1 MAGTRVL
8 IASAFLSQLLVLA
21 GTAFY
26 FGLCRSYDM
35 SCIPFLPQHGRGA
48 LQKSPEVLATKLS
61 FSRMAVTVLVP
72 DHQLNMWQSSSVN
85 KNTTIFWKGTSEETL
100 QRLCFLQNNA
110 NVETLTEGVDMIV
123 CISSL
128 QTKARLYFASDG
140 LLFFF
145 PRPGNELVDW
155 QYLYSHDAAARP
167 NNLHF
172 QFLVEKSQ
180 AENNHSTSLLWQQIQ
195 EWSSSYEHDWSQ
207 MMVNHR
213 CSYRTSFTTVEW
225 LPTAVQ
231 KGRLTNDDNNNNT
244 LPEWRIPLSNVKDTL
259 VTNVDTVMHE
269 TTVALYLPGR
279 DLVTVGDNEEDD
291 VWLVEEPNS
300 YFLAVLTMHDNNSSE
315 NYQRFVT
322 LLNTVM
328 TRCWGIPPLGPTA
341 PIDLARMPYD
351 DRETA
356 LVLPHFYRKL
366 SQQQQIRQA
375 FTQVTEQL
383 QISRQLL
390 LESPRTMNIMEEMSS
405 VWWKAY
411 QLLEE
416 ARHDETNALGL
427 LESAVSLLE
436 VHLERNP
443 TLSPPIDLSRD
454 HYFGIFVP
462 LLIPLLLPN
471 LFGLFREIKRYRQC
485 IKKKQE
491 SSATNKEKQD

>member
-26 FGLCRSYDM
+26 FGLCRSNDM
-35 SCIPFLPQHGRGA
+35 SCIPFLPQRGRAA
-48 LQKSPEVLATKLS
+48 LRKNSEVLATKLS
-61 FSRMAVTVLVP
+61 FSNMAVTVLVP
-72 DHQLNMWQSSSVN
+72 DHQVNMWQSSSEN
-85 KNTTIFWKGTSEETL
+85 KDTTISWKGTSEETL
-100 QRLCFLQNNA
+100 QRLCSLQS
-110 NVETLTEGVDMIV
+110 NVKAETLPEGVDMIV
-123 CISSL
+123 CTSSQ

-140 LLFFF
+140 LVFFF
-145 PRPGNELVDW
+145 PRHGNELVDW

-172 QFLVEKSQ
+172 QLLVETSQ
-180 AENNHSTSLLWQQIQ
+180 AENNHSTSLLGRQIQ
-195 EWSSSYEHDWSQ
+195 EWSSSYEQDWSQ

-213 CSYRTSFTTVEW
+213 GSYRTSVATVEW

-231 KGRLTNDDNNNNT
+231 KGSTTNDDNNNT
-244 LPEWRIPLSNVKDTL
+244 LPEWRISLSNVKDSL
-259 VTNVDTVMHE
+259 ITNVDTATLE

-279 DLVTVGDNEEDD
+279 DRVTVGDNEKDD
-291 VWLVEEPNS
+291 AWLVEEPNS
-300 YFLAVLTMHDNNSSE
+300 YFLAVLTEHDNKPSQ
-315 NYQRFVT
+315 NYQRFIT

-328 TRCWGIPPLGPTA
+328 TRCWGIPPLGPTT
-341 PIDLARMPYD
+341 PIKLVRMPGD
-351 DRETA
+351 DGETT

-366 SQQQQIRQA
+366 SQQQRIRQA
-375 FTQVTEQL
+375 YTQVTEQL
-383 QISRQLL
+383 QNSRQLL
-390 LESPRTMNIMEEMSS
+390 LESPRTMDVTEEMSS
-405 VWWKAY
+405 VWWEAY
-411 QLLEE
+411 HLLEE
-416 ARHDETNALGL
+416 ARHDDTNALGL
-427 LESAVSLLE
+427 LENAMDLLE

-471 LFGLFREIKRYRQC
+471 LFGLFREMKRYREC